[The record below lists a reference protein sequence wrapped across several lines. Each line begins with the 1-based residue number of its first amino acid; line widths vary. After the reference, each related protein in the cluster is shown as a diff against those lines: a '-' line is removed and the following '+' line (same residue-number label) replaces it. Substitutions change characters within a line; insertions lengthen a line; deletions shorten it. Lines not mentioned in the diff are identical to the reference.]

1 MPPEVEAAKDSTRT
15 PNMSSRRRTPAI
27 APLSAKANVPERSRI
42 RTSVRSSSSVADDSI
57 IAAPPPAHP
66 SCPSLLVRQYGEHA
80 LDMVVELLH
89 VVAQEALC
97 RFHRHVAVVGDQ
109 LWCEQ
114 IGRASCRAGVCQYV

>member
-89 VVAQEALC
+89 V
-97 RFHRHVAVVGDQ
+97 D
-109 LWCEQ
+109 
-114 IGRASCRAGVCQYV
+114 IGRAHVYTQATNAPLVCRFRL